1 VNHKE
6 PVGWQAADVVINQA
20 ETPQGF
26 DGGKREKI
34 RQLHKQI
41 VVQHEGGEVWQS
53 VFQVGS
59 NPVDSIVAQEERA
72 EPQQQGKVFQ
82 LLDVII
88 RQVNDIKLVLN
99 QEQIKQQSPQI
110 IHPRAKGKLR
120 KMTLAVRQREKKG
133 EKGLPLWHRDSQ
145 LSGSCSLKRRRRRRR
160 RDNMRKGN
168 HLQKER

>member
-1 VNHKE
+1 MNHKE

-41 VVQHEGGEVWQS
+41 VVQHEGGEVWQG
-53 VFQVGS
+53 VFQVGG

-99 QEQIKQQSPQI
+99 QE
-110 IHPRAKGKLR
+110 
-120 KMTLAVRQREKKG
+120 
-133 EKGLPLWHRDSQ
+133 
-145 LSGSCSLKRRRRRRR
+145 
-160 RDNMRKGN
+160 
-168 HLQKER
+168 